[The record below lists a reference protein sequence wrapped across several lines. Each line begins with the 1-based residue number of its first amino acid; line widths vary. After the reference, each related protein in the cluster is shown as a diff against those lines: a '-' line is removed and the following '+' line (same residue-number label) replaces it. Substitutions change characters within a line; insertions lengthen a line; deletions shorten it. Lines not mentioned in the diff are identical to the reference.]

1 MRDLAFI
8 VLFVAMLPAV
18 FKRAATGVML
28 WIWVALVS
36 PNAYV
41 YSFARDI
48 SFNKFAAI
56 STLIALLFDKT
67 KRRPYFD
74 THVILLILFFIQL
87 SISYFFA
94 ISAEA
99 RNDEIYE
106 RVGKIFILAVVL
118 VSLIS
123 TRLGIHGII
132 LAICL
137 GLGIHGTLDGL
148 RYIATAGG
156 HKISPPA
163 NFGDNNSF
171 AVTLMMLA
179 PLLWYLSVYS
189 KEKIVRIT
197 TRLAVG
203 INVAAVVGSGS
214 RGAAAGLATIALAL
228 ILQSKNKIPML
239 LAVLVIGAAGLSLTT
254 DEWRTRM
261 GTINTAEQ
269 DSSFMARVAAWKMNT
284 VIAVD
289 RPLTGGGFGVSTDPR
304 VHDAY
309 RSRFNSFSFFIDTGT
324 LGGPLEAHSIY
335 FQALGD
341 TGFIGLALFLG
352 LLATAYANIR
362 AINRMAKG
370 RPELTWASDLATWM
384 RLGLIAYSVSGAL
397 LSLVYLETYY
407 VYITLLSVLRDFVQR
422 QAKTVVETVQ
432 PTISRSRML
441 AEQAAARVT

>member
-8 VLFVAMLPAV
+8 VFFVSMLPAV

-41 YSFARDI
+41 YSFARGI

-56 STLIALLFDKT
+56 ATLIALLFDKT
-67 KRRPYFD
+67 KRKPYFD
-74 THVILLILFFIQL
+74 AHVVLLILFFIQL

-99 RNDEIYE
+99 RNDEIYD
-106 RVGKIFILAVVL
+106 RVSKIFTLALVL

-123 TRLGIHGII
+123 TRLGIHGIV

-137 GLGIHGTLDGL
+137 GLGIHGTLEGL
-148 RYIATAGG
+148 RYMATAGG
-156 HKISPPA
+156 HKIEPPA
-163 NFGDNNSF
+163 NFGDNNYF
-171 AVTLMMLA
+171 AVALMMLA
-179 PLLWYLSVYS
+179 PLLWYLSAYS
-189 KEKIVRIT
+189 KQQIVRIS

-203 INVAAVVGSGS
+203 VNIAAVVGSGS
-214 RGAAAGLATIALAL
+214 RGAMAGLASVVLVL
-228 ILQSKNKIPML
+228 ILQSKNKIPVL
-239 LAVLVIGAAGLSLTT
+239 LAVCLIGGAGLSLTT

-269 DSSFMARVAAWKMNT
+269 DGSFMGRVAAWKMNT
-284 VIAVD
+284 VIAFD
-289 RPLTGGGFGVSTDPR
+289 RPLTGGGFGVSVDPR

-309 RSRFNSFSFFIDTGT
+309 RSRFNSFSFFMDTGT
-324 LGGPLEAHSIY
+324 LGGALEAHSIY

-341 TGFIGLALFLG
+341 TGFIGLGLFLG
-352 LLATAYANIR
+352 LLVTAYANIR

-370 RPELTWASDLATWM
+370 RPELAWASDLATWM

-397 LSLVYLETYY
+397 LSLTYFETYY
-407 VYITLLSVLRDFVQR
+407 VYITLISVLRDYVKR
-422 QAKTVVETVQ
+422 QTKAVVETAQ
-432 PTISRSRML
+432 PTISRSREL
-441 AEQAAARVT
+441 AQQATARVG

>member
-289 RPLTGGGFGVSTDPR
+289 RPLTGGGFGVSIDPR

-324 LGGPLEAHSIY
+324 LGGPLKAHSIY

>member
-56 STLIALLFDKT
+56 STLIALLFDKI

-324 LGGPLEAHSIY
+324 LGGPLKAHSIY

>member
-8 VLFVAMLPAV
+8 VLFVSMLPAV

-36 PNAYV
+36 PSAYV
-41 YSFARDI
+41 YGFARDI

-99 RNDEIYE
+99 RNDEIYD
-106 RVGKIFILAVVL
+106 RVSKIFILAVVL

-137 GLGIHGTLDGL
+137 GLGIHGTLEGL

-156 HKISPPA
+156 HKIAPPA
-163 NFGDNNSF
+163 NFGDNNTF

-179 PLLWYLSVYS
+179 PLLWYLSAYS
-189 KEKIVRIT
+189 KNKIVRIT

-214 RGAAAGLATIALAL
+214 RGAVVGLATIALAL

-239 LAVLVIGAAGLSLTT
+239 LVVFVIGAAGLSLTT

-261 GTINTAEQ
+261 DTINTAEQ
-269 DSSFMARVAAWKMNT
+269 DGSFMGRVAAWKMNT
-284 VIAVD
+284 VIAFD
-289 RPLTGGGFGVSTDPR
+289 RPLTGGGFGVSIDPR

-309 RSRFNSFSFFIDTGT
+309 RSRFNAFSFSIDTGT

>member
-324 LGGPLEAHSIY
+324 LGGPLKAHSIY